1 MCEATLFVRA
11 IGARGGRGGAV
22 RRARRAHR
30 RHHAGTGQRRRR
42 WTARAA
48 TLLPPAALQLAFNDI
63 ARTDLESHVNYL
75 QSVADYHERIKAFFF
90 PIVFDDT
97 KSIDA
102 VAWRHAPAH
111 RYRGVTSPAGLYGMH
126 GSALGGAAFALLT
139 IGMMRLRAMVS
150 GRGSEG
156 SRAGRLIAHGSVT
169 MAS

>member
-1 MCEATLFVRA
+1 MLTRPAGKAPNTAYRPGGDFETLE
-11 IGARGGRGGAV
+11 
-22 RRARRAHR
+22 
-30 RHHAGTGQRRRR
+30 RRRR

-111 RYRGVTSPAGLYGMH
+111 RYRDVTSPAGLYGMH

-139 IGMMRLRAMVS
+139 IGMMRLRAIVS

-156 SRAGRLIAHGSVT
+156 PRAGRLIAHGSVT